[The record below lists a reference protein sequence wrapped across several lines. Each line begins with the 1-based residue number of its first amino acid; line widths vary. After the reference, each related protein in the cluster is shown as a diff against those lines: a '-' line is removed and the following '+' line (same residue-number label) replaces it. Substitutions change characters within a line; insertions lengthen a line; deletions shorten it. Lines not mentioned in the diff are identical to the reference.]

1 MKRMLALA
9 LLVAFVVAMGAGVCA
24 AKEKTYH
31 WKIGH
36 IRPEGT
42 AIDKD
47 VKWFVEK
54 VTKDSDGRITF
65 DIYPTNQLGDY
76 TVVQERCGMGDVD
89 MYVACL
95 GTTVD
100 KRVGVYV
107 TPYLVKNWE
116 EARKV
121 YARGSTLQTAMDGFM
136 SEQNLKM
143 VAGYPVYFG
152 GIITLKE
159 PPAPGDPNVPKK
171 IKIRVPPMK
180 AYELSGQALG
190 YIATP
195 IAWADAFTSMQT
207 GIVNGAI
214 GAGAEGY
221 YANFRDLAKYFL
233 AVNDHL
239 EFWYLYMNLDLW
251 NKLSD
256 KDKAIIQDAADEMEA
271 RRWTAAEADEK
282 MNMKKLEDYGVKVL
296 TFSNEELQK
305 MSDKARAEVWPSLRK
320 DVGEKVFDEVT
331 KDLK

>member
-1 MKRMLALA
+1 MKRLLALA
-9 LLVAFVVAMGAGVCA
+9 ILVAFVVVLGAGVCA
-24 AKEKTYH
+24 AAPKKYH

-54 VTKDSDGRITF
+54 VNKDSDGRITF

-76 TVVQERCGMGDVD
+76 TVVQERCSMGDVD
-89 MYVACL
+89 MYLACL

-100 KRVGVYV
+100 KRVGIYV

-116 EARKV
+116 EARTV
-121 YARGSTLQTAMDGFM
+121 YAKGSTLQNAVDKFL
-136 SEQNLKM
+136 SEQNIKM
-143 VAGYPVYFG
+143 ISGWPVYFG

-159 PPAPGDPNVPKK
+159 PPAPGDPYVPKK

-190 YIATP
+190 YISNT
-195 IAWADAFTSMQT
+195 IAWSDAFTSMQT
-207 GIVNGAI
+207 GIVDGAI

-239 EFWYLYMNLDLW
+239 EFWYLYMNLELW
-251 NKLSD
+251 DKISD
-256 KDKAIIQDAADEMEA
+256 EDKAIIQNAANEMET
-271 RRWTAAEADEK
+271 RRWKNAEEDEK
-282 MNMKKLEDYGVKVL
+282 ANMKKLEDYGVKVL

-305 MSDKARAEVWPSLRK
+305 MSDKARAEVWPTLRE
-320 DVGEKVFDEVT
+320 DVGPAVFDEIT